1 MSNAPIV
8 VAVDGSPTSFAAA
21 AWAARYARRSNA
33 PLHLVNSATL
43 PVLYGAT
50 VAFTQS
56 DFELVHAD
64 GERVIGEAKR
74 IAADLA
80 GQDSK
85 LEITGEVVT
94 GPIIPALLDHST
106 KASLLVVGSRGLG
119 AFTRSLVG
127 SVSAAVTRHAS
138 CPVAVVKDDT
148 VADVVGRTGPIVVG
162 VDGSEN
168 SIPATKFAFA
178 AAAAHGDELLA
189 VHAWS
194 DASQFSI
201 PELQFPAVAESE
213 AAVLSAALAG
223 CRQDYPDVVVRTL
236 TVRDRPAR
244 NILEQSQTAQLV
256 VVGSHGRGGFK
267 GMLIGSTSQSLLH
280 SVECPIVIVRHRG

>member
-21 AWAARYARRSNA
+21 AWAARYAHRRNA

-56 DFELVHAD
+56 DFDMVHAD
-64 GERVIGEAKR
+64 GERILGEAKQ
-74 IAADLA
+74 IASDVA
-80 GQDSK
+80 GPDAN
-85 LEITGEVVT
+85 LEISGEVVT
-94 GPIIPALLDHST
+94 GPIIPALLDHS
-106 KASLLVVGSRGLG
+106 ANAALLVVGSRGLG

-127 SVSAAVTRHAS
+127 SVSSAVTRHAS

-148 VADVVGRTGPIVVG
+148 VADAVGRTGPIVVG

-178 AAAAHGDELLA
+178 AAAAQGDEVLA

-194 DASQFSI
+194 DAS
-201 PELQFPAVAESE
+201 
-213 AAVLSAALAG
+213 
-223 CRQDYPDVVVRTL
+223 
-236 TVRDRPAR
+236 
-244 NILEQSQTAQLV
+244 
-256 VVGSHGRGGFK
+256 
-267 GMLIGSTSQSLLH
+267 TSS
-280 SVECPIVIVRHRG
+280 P

>member
-8 VAVDGSPTSFAAA
+8 VAVDGSPTSLAAV
-21 AWAARYARRSNA
+21 AWAAKFGHRRSSA
-33 PLHLVNSATL
+33 LHLVNSATL

-56 DFELVHAD
+56 DFDMVHAD
-64 GERVIGEAKR
+64 GERILAEAKQ
-74 IAADLA
+74 IATDVA
-80 GQDSK
+80 GPDAE
-85 LEITGEVVT
+85 LEISAEVVT
-94 GPIIPALLDHST
+94 GPIIPALLDHSA
-106 KASLLVVGSRGLG
+106 KAALLVVGSRGLG

-127 SVSAAVTRHAS
+127 SVSSAVTRHAA
-138 CPVAVVKDDT
+138 CPVAVVKDDS
-148 VADVVGRTGPIVVG
+148 VADAVGRTGPIVVG

-168 SIPATKFAFA
+168 SMPAVKFAFA
-178 AAAAHGDELLA
+178 AAAAHGDEVLA

-201 PELQFPAVAESE
+201 PEMQFPAVAESE

-223 CRQDYPDVVVRTL
+223 CRADYPDVAVRTL

-244 NILEQSQTAQLV
+244 NILEQSQTAQFV

-267 GMLIGSTSQSLLH
+267 GMLIGSTSQGLLH
-280 SVECPIVIVRHRG
+280 SVECPIVIVRHHS